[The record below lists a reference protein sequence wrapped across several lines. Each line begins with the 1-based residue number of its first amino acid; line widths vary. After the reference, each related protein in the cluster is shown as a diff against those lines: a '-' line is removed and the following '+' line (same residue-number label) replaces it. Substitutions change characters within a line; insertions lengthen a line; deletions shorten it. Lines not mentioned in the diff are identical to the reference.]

1 MLENIPYFSYFIS
14 AAVGIGLAAA
24 SGFRV
29 FLPLF
34 AVSLASY
41 FNFIPISDTFQWI
54 SGLPSLLTLGI
65 ATLVE
70 IFAYYIPIIDNFLD
84 TLSVPMAS
92 LAGTLLFASQF
103 IEINSFLM
111 WALALIAGGGTAAT
125 ISSVFS
131 GARAISTTTTGG
143 FGNSVVA
150 TTENAAAGLMSIIS
164 IVFPIL
170 AIIIVFFILGIII
183 FYGKKLF
190 KKINDKF
197 IKNFNDESIT

>member
-14 AAVGIGLAAA
+14 VAVGIGLAAA

-34 AVSLASY
+34 IVSLASY
-41 FNFIPISDTFQWI
+41 FNFIPISDTF
-54 SGLPSLLTLGI
+54 GLPSPITLGI
-65 ATLVE
+65 ATVVE

-84 TLSVPMAS
+84 TLSIPMAS

-103 IEINSFLM
+103 IEVNSFLM
-111 WALALIAGGGTAAT
+111 WALALIAGGGIAAT

-131 GARAISTTTTGG
+131 GARAMSTTTTGG
-143 FGNSVVA
+143 IGNFVVA
-150 TTENAAAGLMSIIS
+150 TTENAGAGLMSIL
-164 IVFPIL
+164 FPIL
-170 AIIIVFFILGIII
+170 AIIIVFLILGIII

-190 KKINDKF
+190 RKINDKF
-197 IKNFNDESIT
+197 IKNLNDESIT